1 MITLNSRGRYFGSEK
16 PLIMAVLNCSH
27 DSFYEASRSTHYP
40 EILTRIDAMIDAGA
54 DIIDI
59 GGKSTRPG
67 SLEISAEEEIERIAH
82 AVEYLAGHPSGIWGS
97 IDTTNSTVA
106 RYAIENGLHIVNDI
120 SGGEMDEHM
129 VPTVAM
135 LGVPF
140 VCTHMQGTPQTMQE
154 NPQYTDVTEEILSFF
169 TDKISQCAKAGI
181 HDIILDPG
189 FGFGKTLDHNY
200 RLVRG
205 LDKIVS
211 MGYPVL
217 TGFSRKSMVYKLLE
231 GSPEGALNGTTVL
244 NTIALLKGASMLR
257 VHDVREA
264 RETIKIV
271 GKFQEV

>member
-1 MITLNSRGRYFGSEK
+1 
-16 PLIMAVLNCSH
+16 
-27 DSFYEASRSTHYP
+27 
-40 EILTRIDAMIDAGA
+40 MIDAGA